1 VELAIATLLGSI
13 MELETASSQLPLEIP
28 NWVEYWYWPVT
39 SSMIWM
45 PYPLGPLVASR
56 VEAGVQAR
64 LPLLAIPS
72 AREGPNLTTLVEGPL
87 RRRTETVLGVVGCQV
102 MVNCSQVGTTWW
114 GALVLRILF

>member
-1 VELAIATLLGSI
+1 VELATATLLGSI
-13 MELETASSQLPLEIP
+13 MEDETTTSQLPAEMP
-28 NWVEYWYWPVT
+28 NCVEYWYWPVT

-64 LPLLAIPS
+64 EPLLEIPS
-72 AREGPNLTTLVEGPL
+72 AMEGPNLTTLVEGPL

-102 MVNCSQVGTTWW
+102 MVNCSQVGTT
-114 GALVLRILF
+114 

>member
-1 VELAIATLLGSI
+1 

-114 GALVLRILF
+114 GALALRILF